1 MPYNCG
7 TQLQYNPQQP
17 FWLQYNSTFGYGTQL
32 PFWWQPYWQNPTFNF
47 NTSSTNNKLSDEQI
61 KKKIKN
67 NNKKIR
73 KLEFQEKQNICCD
86 STMFENTLT
95 LPSDAKVTVNEDST
109 KVVTANATKLQAM
122 LKESENTINNS
133 HKKEDGSI
141 VINQSIKEYRKNT
154 PWYKRAGRAVCNG
167 VQGIWKLAT
176 NFVGYEDGKWNWK
189 KCLKNVGIAAGAIAL
204 CAIPGVGPL
213 ISTTLLTIGVGAGA
227 YGVGKG
233 ICKAVNAE
241 TTADLDHAYQDIGSG
256 AFIGVTSALGIK
268 GISKMKPT
276 TVTPRTGLF
285 NGIRTKIAQGG
296 RNLVDAIKPKT
307 WKAAF
312 QNTGKEMCS
321 GFKTFKRKSRRP
333 AGVNGFW
340 KTYGG
345 NLNNSFV
352 KPLKDEWK
360 DINKNIIEKRIKF
373 RRRYGKRAKW
383 DAKKFYQIPFDLV
396 KIPVVGAFK
405 IMAIPFKPWQF
416 VGKTSAGAEYRFRQT
431 FMPEYESYMF
441 GKTLSKEEA
450 ETTLAQIK
458 QTKKELEEAKKN
470 IDNQIKQLRTENRDL
485 NYA

>member
-1 MPYNCG
+1 MPFAYD
-7 TQLQYNPQQP
+7 TQPPFWWQYNP
-17 FWLQYNSTFGYGTQL
+17 TFGYGTQL
-32 PFWWQPYWQNPTFNF
+32 PFWWQNSSLNF
-47 NTSSTNNKLSDEQI
+47 NTSSTNVTLSDEQ
-61 KKKIKN
+61 KKEKIEN
-67 NNKKIR
+67 NNKEI
-73 KLEFQEKQNICCD
+73 EKWESQKQQGFCCN

-95 LPSDAKVTVNEDST
+95 LPSDAKVTVNENGT
-109 KVVTANATKLQAM
+109 KVVTATATDLQAR

-133 HKKEDGSI
+133 IKKEGGSI
-141 VINQSIKEYRKNT
+141 EINQSIKEYRKNT

-167 VQGIWKLAT
+167 VQGVWKLAT

-204 CAIPGVGPL
+204 CAIPGVGPI
-213 ISTTLLTIGVGAGA
+213 ISTTLLASGVVAGA
-227 YGVGKG
+227 IGVGKG

-256 AFIGVTSALGIK
+256 AFIGVTSAFGIK

-276 TVTPRTGLF
+276 TVSPRTGLF
-285 NGIRTKIAQGG
+285 GGIRTKIAQGG
-296 RNLVDAIKPKT
+296 RNLVDAFKPRT
-307 WKAAF
+307 WKEAF
-312 QNTGKEMCS
+312 KNTGNEMS
-321 GFKTFKRKSRRP
+321 TGFKTFKRKSRRP
-333 AGVNGFW
+333 DSVNGFW

-458 QTKKELEEAKKN
+458 QTRKELEETMNN
-470 IDNQIKQLRTENRDL
+470 IDNQIKRLRTENRDL